1 MLPNTTT
8 KGADRRWPLYV
19 LVAAVLVALVLG
31 FGTFLRAENFSPG
44 KEALSPGIPDIVVSA
59 ENGLYPPPGT
69 NRFQSAP
76 RPSSCT

>member
-1 MLPNTTT
+1 MLPNTAA
-8 KGADRRWPLYV
+8 KGARRRWPLYA
-19 LVAAVLVALVLG
+19 LVAAALVALALCVEA
-31 FGTFLRAENFSPG
+31 FLRAENFSPG